1 MTAARLAKTVA
12 EPTAKNSF
20 IFTILGTKWGI
31 LWLWLLI
38 INVVAFLAYGGDKL
52 LAKLKE
58 HQPKV
63 PRLPEKNLLLLALVG
78 GGVGAWLGM
87 ELFRHKTQHPGVPHL
102 RPPVHPDLDRC
113 GRRAIPLLQRH
124 QISPAYP
131 RHLAVPVFQAVRKCV
146 PKFKKEDSA

>member
-1 MTAARLAKTVA
+1 MVFHDSGAPCENRGGAHGKKQL
-12 EPTAKNSF
+12 

-78 GGVGAWLGM
+78 GLYLYFNVI
-87 ELFRHKTQHPGVPHL
+87 R
-102 RPPVHPDLDRC
+102 
-113 GRRAIPLLQRH
+113 
-124 QISPAYP
+124 
-131 RHLAVPVFQAVRKCV
+131 
-146 PKFKKEDSA
+146 

>member
-87 ELFRHKTQHPGVPHL
+87 ELFRHKTQH
-102 RPPVHPDLDRC
+102 
-113 GRRAIPLLQRH
+113 RAFRI
-124 QISPAYP
+124 
-131 RHLAVPVFQAVRKCV
+131 CV
-146 PKFKKEDSA
+146 PLFTLIWIVVVGGLYLYFNAIR

>member
-58 HQPKV
+58 HQPRIRNKRFFHSIDSIKGFCRQASSRNRTRSRST
-63 PRLPEKNLLLLALVG
+63 P
-78 GGVGAWLGM
+78 GAVSFAINARSGSGR
-87 ELFRHKTQHPGVPHL
+87 ECH
-102 RPPVHPDLDRC
+102 C
-113 GRRAIPLLQRH
+113 G
-124 QISPAYP
+124 ST
-131 RHLAVPVFQAVRKCV
+131 
-146 PKFKKEDSA
+146 

>member
-63 PRLPEKNLLLLALVG
+63 PSPGEESPAAGAG
-78 GGVGAWLGM
+78 GRRCRRVAGHGAVPP
-87 ELFRHKTQHPGVPHL
+87 QDAAPGIPHL

-113 GRRAIPLLQRH
+113 SRRAVPLLQRH

-146 PKFKKEDSA
+146 PKLKKEDSA

>member
-87 ELFRHKTQHPGVPHL
+87 ELFRHKTQH
-102 RPPVHPDLDRC
+102 RDLDRC
-113 GRRAIPLLQRH
+113 GRRAVPLLQRH

-131 RHLAVPVFQAVRKCV
+131 RHLAVPVFQAVCKCV

>member
-12 EPTAKNSF
+12 APTAKNSF

-63 PRLPEKNLLLLALVG
+63 PRLPEKNLLL
-78 GGVGAWLGM
+78 
-87 ELFRHKTQHPGVPHL
+87 FRE
-102 RPPVHPDLDRC
+102 
-113 GRRAIPLLQRH
+113 PLLFLYSEHQRDASVSCDLCPSMS
-124 QISPAYP
+124 IPSCSFVAL
-131 RHLAVPVFQAVRKCV
+131 RASSMSIIFQA
-146 PKFKKEDSA
+146 